1 MVADAVSDEV
11 AVVLTDNVP
20 TAWFG
25 ARLAG
30 ASPGDTV
37 AAAHRLVSGPVSAGM
52 TGLAAIVT
60 QVTCVIRY
68 SRHAAHGPEEPSGAG
83 SSCRTHGLT

>member
-30 ASPGDTV
+30 ASPGDT
-37 AAAHRLVSGPVSAGM
+37 VSGPVSAGM